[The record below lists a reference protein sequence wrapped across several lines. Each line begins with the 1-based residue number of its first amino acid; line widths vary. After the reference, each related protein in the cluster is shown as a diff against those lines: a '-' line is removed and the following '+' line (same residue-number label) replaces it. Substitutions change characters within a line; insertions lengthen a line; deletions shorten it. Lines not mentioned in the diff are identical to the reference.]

1 MSRNISLLSGKKDDK
16 NSLFGKISVS
26 PNETSDAQL
35 AGEYNLGVSTIHST
49 KSFYDFLSEDFKSKK
64 AYVCSGSA
72 CMCRGTQDNVT
83 QKLKSKLG
91 EDSVGEMICLGRCYE
106 NSAFYYNGEN
116 YSGDDI
122 NQLDAILSGN
132 HKSTPYT
139 MKSFSETS
147 FLVENEVF
155 SSYKDFKDL
164 LETCFQKDKN
174 DLIDT
179 LKDSGLRGR
188 GGAGFPTGVKWEFCK
203 AQEAKAKYVVCN
215 ADEGDPGAYSDRYL
229 LEEQALKVLFGMVIC
244 GYIIGS
250 KQGFMYIRGEYPESI
265 DITNEALSKLRDLNL
280 LGNNI
285 LGTGFDFDMNV
296 VEGQGAYISAVKR
309 QPLLLQLKAVEPRLM
324 FDHHFLL

>member
-26 PNETSDAQL
+26 PNESSDAQL

-49 KSFYDFLSEDFKSKK
+49 KSFYDFLSEDFKNKK
-64 AYVCSGSA
+64 AYVCTGSA
-72 CMCRGTQDNVT
+72 CMCRGTQEDVT
-83 QKLKSKLG
+83 QKLKKKLG

-106 NSAFYYNGEN
+106 NSAFYYDGEN

-122 NQLDAILSGN
+122 NQLDNILAGK
-132 HKSTPYT
+132 HKSLPYT
-139 MKSFSETS
+139 MKSYSETS
-147 FLVENEVF
+147 FLVENEIF
-155 SSYKDFKDL
+155 STYEDFKEL
-164 LETCFQKDKN
+164 LLNCFASDKD
-174 DLIDT
+174 DLIST

-188 GGAGFPTGVKWEFCK
+188 GGAGFPTGMKWEFCK

-265 DITNEALSKLRDLNL
+265 NITNVASVSYTHLTLPTIYS
-280 LGNNI
+280 
-285 LGTGFDFDMNV
+285 V
-296 VEGQGAYISAVKR
+296 
-309 QPLLLQLKAVEPRLM
+309 
-324 FDHHFLL
+324 